1 MGFLQYDFMKNAL
14 VAILLITPMFGLM
27 GTMVVTNR
35 MSYFSDALGHS
46 AFTGIAIGT
55 LIGIS
60 DLDISMILFAILF
73 ALLLNFIR
81 YKRVASADTIIAV
94 FSSMSVAVGLALL
107 SKNGSFSRYSSML
120 VGDILCVTARDNV
133 KLAVA
138 LLVTILIWILCYN
151 QISGIGINKSIAK
164 SKGIPVML
172 YENIFACLVAVV
184 VMLAVRIVGILIINA
199 LIILPAAASKNI
211 SKNAREYHLFSLIGA
226 VFSGVLGLIL
236 SYYLDV
242 AAGPVIAITG
252 SILFFLTFAARDAFK
267 E

>member
-55 LIGIS
+55 LLGIS

-120 VGDILCVTARDNV
+120 VGDILCVTARDNI
-133 KLAVA
+133 KLAAA
-138 LLVTILIWILCYN
+138 LFVTILIWIFCYN

-226 VFSGVLGLIL
+226 MFSGVLGLVL

-252 SILFFLTFAARDAFK
+252 SVLFFLTFAARDAFK

>member
-55 LIGIS
+55 IIGIS

-120 VGDILCVTARDNV
+120 VGDILCVTAHDNV

-252 SILFFLTFAARDAFK
+252 SILFFLTFAVRDAFK